1 MPARAPT
8 IEVLVTPGCASRES
22 TMMMVAE
29 VAAEL
34 APAAEIAEVV
44 VQTPADAQAL
54 RFLGS
59 PSVRI
64 DGRDVDATAA
74 DREDFALG

>member
-1 MPARAPT
+1 
-8 IEVLVTPGCASRES
+8 
-22 TMMMVAE
+22 MMMVAE